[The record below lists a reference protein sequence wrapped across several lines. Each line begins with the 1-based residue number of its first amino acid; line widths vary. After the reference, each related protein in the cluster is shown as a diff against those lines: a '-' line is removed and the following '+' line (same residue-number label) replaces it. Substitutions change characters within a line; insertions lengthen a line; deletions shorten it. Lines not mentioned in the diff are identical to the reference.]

1 MWLVP
6 IQVQCHAGF
15 KADETPRRLC
25 VQERW
30 LEVTEVSDRWYEQ
43 GTDPEWPAADYFK
56 VRAGDGHAYL
66 IKHDLEDDAWYLA
79 RRW

>member
-6 IQVQCHAGF
+6 IQVECYAGF
-15 KADETPRRLC
+15 KADERPRRFR
-25 VQERW
+25 VKERW
-30 LEVTEVSDRWYEQ
+30 LEVAEVSDRWYEK

-56 VRAGDGHAYL
+56 ILAGDGHAYL
-66 IKHDLEDDAWYLA
+66 IKHDLESDEWFLA